1 MYVVGVKAVAITL
14 ILEVRVRA
22 ACPRLNVHLGPGA
35 TAAARGSCAA
45 TARSIPGWGMMREP
59 GNVLEHS
66 NSGQSPLFPL
76 PWATW
81 KRPSSWDIVTP

>member
-1 MYVVGVKAVAITL
+1 MVEAKAVTITL
-14 ILEVRVRA
+14 ILEIRVRA

-35 TAAARGSCAA
+35 TAGARGSCAA
-45 TARSIPGWGMMREP
+45 TARSIPGWRMMQKP

-81 KRPSSWDIVTP
+81 KSPSSWDIVTP